1 MVKVR
6 WIGPHFFF
14 VGAVLPERASE
25 ARPGGLPRLVVK
37 LSQKPLA
44 VPAFTVQ
51 NGRAKSW
58 VTLCS
63 TTVDRAEIS
72 RINGLRFIVALD
84 LETASE
90 TAAFANDV
98 GQGDARHA
106 GLQIIS
112 AIPFFSS
119 CGALDALEQKIKAT
133 SRTR

>member
-72 RINGLRFIVALD
+72 RINAHIGEVHRVPVPKSASGTLR
-84 LETASE
+84 
-90 TAAFANDV
+90 
-98 GQGDARHA
+98 
-106 GLQIIS
+106 
-112 AIPFFSS
+112 
-119 CGALDALEQKIKAT
+119 
-133 SRTR
+133 